1 MSGLQDPHT
10 PPAPSHSRG
19 VASSHPSDSEDEIER
34 LLSEDLAIID
44 APIDPLKWWLFNIV
58 IPLVILGIGAA
69 TVAFL
74 GTVEPSQR
82 PEPDDSRAGRIRLLP
97 AVRTARIQSLRN
109 TGRKLHLEVDGVVV
123 PFREAAV
130 AAEVAGRVI
139 EKSPSC
145 EAGQYVTAGA
155 LLMKIDPTD
164 YELEIKRLSRA
175 QQAEYEA
182 LLEVDQETV
191 NTKRLVEVAEQDFEL
206 QEKELDRQKQLP
218 AGFASQK
225 DIDLAQRSVL
235 AAQQQLVTLKNQ
247 LESQKARRT
256 RLESSEQ
263 LVAAQLT
270 AAKLN
275 LERTRIVAPI
285 DGVIVRENIDVDSYV
300 NRGSLLLTI
309 ETTEKVEI
317 DANLRSDQIY
327 WVLNQTGATEQ
338 TATSGYQLP
347 ATPAIIQYEVSGLDD
362 QVYRWNGTLVSYD
375 GIGLDSTTR
384 TVPVR
389 IVVDNP
395 RQNVDVNGNPTEA
408 SGAPALVRGMYVTV
422 QLLIEPKVN
431 LVVVPSD
438 GLQPGN
444 RVYEFV
450 PDESVLMQP
459 SQADESSSEI
469 ASESNADSRN
479 LRQSLGA
486 KEEPSDQAEEDA
498 FNPDDWTPGRVVIQN
513 RIIPIDS
520 LSLGSG
526 GMKDGEINASNAV
539 GLADS
544 RTYWVCHP
552 QDENLTDGSW
562 VVVSPLG
569 DFSDEGI
576 SARAQLPKQIGSD
589 LTAAKSK

>member
-1 MSGLQDPHT
+1 MGIPDDQLTYVKDHMDLLLGSDHT
-10 PPAPSHSRG
+10 NAGAPFRS
-19 VASSHPSDSEDEIER
+19 
-34 LLSEDLAIID
+34 
-44 APIDPLKWWLFNIV
+44 LKWWLFNILL
-58 IPLVILGIGAA
+58 PLGILAIGVA
-69 TVAFL
+69 TIKIL
-74 GTVEPSQR
+74 GTVEPTQR
-82 PEPDDSRAGRIRLLP
+82 PEPDGSRAGQMRLLAP
-97 AVRTARIQSLRN
+97 VRAAKIRSLKN

-139 EKSPSC
+139 EKSSSC
-145 EAGQYVTAGA
+145 EAGQYVTAGT

-164 YELEIKRLSRA
+164 YDLEIERLSRA

-182 LLEVDQETV
+182 LLEVDQETI
-191 NTKRLVEVAEQDFEL
+191 NTKRLVDVAEQDFEL

-218 AGFASQK
+218 DGFASQK
-225 DIDLAQRSVL
+225 EIDAAMRLVL
-235 AAQQQLVTLKNQ
+235 SARQQLVTLKNQ
-247 LESQKARRT
+247 LESQKTRRT

-263 LVAAQLT
+263 LVATQLT
-270 AAKLN
+270 AAKNN

-285 DGVIVRENIDVDSYV
+285 DGVIVSENIDVDSYV

-309 ETTEKVEI
+309 ETTDKVEV

-327 WVLNQTGATEQ
+327 WVLNQTGATAQ

-347 ATPAIIQYEVSGLDD
+347 VTPAIIEYEVSGLEE
-362 QVYRWNGTLVSYD
+362 QVYRWKGNLVSYD

-384 TVPVR
+384 TIPVR

-395 RQNVDVNGNPTEA
+395 RQNVDDGGNAIESP
-408 SGAPALVRGMYVTV
+408 GAPALVRGMYVTV
-422 QLLIEPKVN
+422 QLLIQPKVD

-450 PDESVLMQP
+450 PDESVLDTSTQATDLSTQATVA
-459 SQADESSSEI
+459 SQKTD
-469 ASESNADSRN
+469 
-479 LRQSLGA
+479 
-486 KEEPSDQAEEDA
+486 EEPKPLEQDSFD
-498 FNPDDWTPGRVVIQN
+498 PDDWTPGRVVIQN

-520 LSLGSG
+520 LSLGSQ
-526 GMKDGEINASNAV
+526 GMQAGEINLSNAV
-539 GLADS
+539 GLSDS
-544 RTYWVCHP
+544 RTFWVCHP
-552 QDENLTDGSW
+552 QDDNLADGSW

-576 SARAQLPKQIGSD
+576 SARAKLPTSD
-589 LTAAKSK
+589 GDTSTSTSGNPTDIRSE